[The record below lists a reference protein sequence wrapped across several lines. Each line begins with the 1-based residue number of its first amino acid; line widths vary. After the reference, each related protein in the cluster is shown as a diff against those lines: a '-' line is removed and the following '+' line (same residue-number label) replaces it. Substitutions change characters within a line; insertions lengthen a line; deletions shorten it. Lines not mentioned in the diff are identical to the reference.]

1 MYVQV
6 NSAGGPTADARVRPA
21 LAHAW
26 NFVAYDQLMG
36 GLTSGDN
43 LPMPRSFFG
52 PYADQ
57 ISNPYSYDLDKS
69 RALLEEA
76 GYADGFAL
84 DYLVQKG
91 DEQKIIMFQV
101 LQSELTKLGVELRLF
116 EMDWP
121 VLLDRVSNWGKNQ
134 EGEVPALLPFYK
146 SPDVVHPWTF
156 LWELFHTDAQIH
168 KTGHWNMMF
177 YSDPDVD
184 AVIDEALRTP
194 DETAALKLW
203 TDAAQQIMADSPA
216 LFIDGRM
223 DFALMR
229 ADIGGWTFRP
239 IADQYYWF
247 YELHRKEM

>member
-1 MYVQV
+1 
-6 NSAGGPTADARVRPA
+6 
-21 LAHAW
+21 
-26 NFVAYDQLMG
+26 
-36 GLTSGDN
+36 
-43 LPMPRSFFG
+43 
-52 PYADQ
+52 
-57 ISNPYSYDLDKS
+57 
-69 RALLEEA
+69 
-76 GYADGFAL
+76 
-84 DYLVQKG
+84 
-91 DEQKIIMFQV
+91 
-101 LQSELTKLGVELRLF
+101 
-116 EMDWP
+116 
-121 VLLDRVSNWGKNQ
+121 VSNWGKNQ